1 MKATEAIKLLKEGN
15 QRFVSHKLKNLT
27 KGILDCDHLV
37 HGQNPFATIVGC
49 SDSRVPT
56 EMIFDTRLGDLFII
70 RNAGSVA
77 NRTQIASVEFA
88 VMKLNLELVVVLVHQ
103 NCGAIKEALNYE
115 YVSENLDYMLSQI
128 RELIHESDDK
138 SVEHITKQNAFKS
151 IENLINKSKI
161 IKSKVEEGNLMIV
174 PAYYEIS
181 TGKVYFL

>member
-37 HGQNPFATIVGC
+37 HAQNPFAAIVGC

-181 TGKVYFL
+181 SGIVYFL

>member
-1 MKATEAIKLLKEGN
+1 MKAIEALDLLIKGN
-15 QRFVSHKLKNLT
+15 QRFVEHKLENLT

-37 HGQNPFATIVGC
+37 HGQDPFAVIVGC

-88 VMKLNLELVVVLVHQ
+88 VLKLNVELVVVLVHQ
-103 NCGAIKEALNYE
+103 NCGAINAALEYQ
-115 YVSENLDYMLSQI
+115 YVSENMDFMLSQI
-128 RELIHESDDK
+128 RALVHETEDK
-138 SVEHITKQNAFKS
+138 SAENITKLNAFKS
-151 IENLINKSKI
+151 IDNLISKSKI
-161 IKSKVEEGNLMIV
+161 IRSKVEEGSLKIV

>member
-15 QRFVSHKLKNLT
+15 QRFVSHKLRNLT

-37 HGQNPFATIVGC
+37 HGQNPFAAIVGC

-181 TGKVYFL
+181 SGIVYFL